1 MIVHKKLAGFVNPY
15 LAVGIGSAIGGIL
28 RFAISEWIG
37 TPQGTFVVNSLGSLL
52 LGVCMAALAQ
62 DLISREL
69 TILIGSGILG
79 AFTTVEPL
87 IKAFATE
94 PNVPSKTP
102 LRCVALTLPK
112 EAVETNEPLTFPL
125 NSALPPSDISND
137 KAVMV
142 EELSTPFNKISL
154 SFVIDFIT
162 KSDETLLNLPNSVPP
177 SSNLI

>member
-79 AFTTVEPL
+79 AFTTMSTFSVETIEMWGDDQ
-87 IKAFATE
+87 IKAIGYVVITM
-94 PNVPSKTP
+94 VLCP
-102 LRCVALTLPK
+102 LLALCGW
-112 EAVETNEPLTFPL
+112 
-125 NSALPPSDISND
+125 
-137 KAVMV
+137 
-142 EELSTPFNKISL
+142 KI
-154 SFVIDFIT
+154 IEIT
-162 KSDETLLNLPNSVPP
+162 S
-177 SSNLI
+177 

>member
-1 MIVHKKLAGFVNPY
+1 LIVHKKLAGFVNPY

-79 AFTTVEPL
+79 AFTTMSTFSVETIEMWGDDQ
-87 IKAFATE
+87 IKAIGYVVITM
-94 PNVPSKTP
+94 VLCP
-102 LRCVALTLPK
+102 LLALCGW
-112 EAVETNEPLTFPL
+112 
-125 NSALPPSDISND
+125 
-137 KAVMV
+137 
-142 EELSTPFNKISL
+142 KI
-154 SFVIDFIT
+154 IEIT
-162 KSDETLLNLPNSVPP
+162 S
-177 SSNLI
+177 